1 MDDATGEGE
10 ARFSAYVEALASV
23 IGHAN
28 RQGNCISKESE
39 ELDEV
44 SIVPGLSHPLIFH
57 TIANA

>member
-28 RQGNCISKESE
+28 RVDSLKDYCIG
-39 ELDEV
+39 L
-44 SIVPGLSHPLIFH
+44 IPPGERKSSSQWRR
-57 TIANA
+57 